1 MDKMFFYIPN
11 NQKGFSIDSA
21 FLNKKELTEIIDSD
35 LNFYYVINLVLSSN
49 KENEFLYDDILI
61 DESIINLIIKKKC
74 VVILNASDE
83 CSGPTDGFFL
93 IFINYLIKKYNFNY
107 NNFKVLTGD
116 LNVKKKYDYVNCEF
130 IPYCLFEDV
139 PTFINK
145 FSENITLDFFIEIN
159 RNKKFFEK
167 KIICYNRIS
176 RSQRKYIFY
185 EIFHNNEVF
194 NNSYI
199 SLQNNQKYFN
209 YKIEFNIDN
218 KKNKLINDFFINN
231 KTSWSFDDFD
241 KSKNLGSVLDVNIIK
256 KTFLYLVTESIIN
269 KDIVFLTEKTFK
281 PIYTCQPFIIFGSPY
296 SLKKL
301 KEMGYKTFDRWW
313 DESYDDEKNNLLRV
327 NKIIGILNFICN
339 KTDDELCI
347 MLNEMEDILIH
358 NHNLFINK
366 KKPSFLKFLDSNQ
379 IKKIL

>member
-1 MDKMFFYIPN
+1 M
-11 NQKGFSIDSA
+11 
-21 FLNKKELTEIIDSD
+21 
-35 LNFYYVINLVLSSN
+35 
-49 KENEFLYDDILI
+49 
-61 DESIINLIIKKKC
+61 
-74 VVILNASDE
+74 
-83 CSGPTDGFFL
+83 
-93 IFINYLIKKYNFNY
+93 
-107 NNFKVLTGD
+107 
-116 LNVKKKYDYVNCEF
+116 
-130 IPYCLFEDV
+130 
-139 PTFINK
+139 
-145 FSENITLDFFIEIN
+145 
-159 RNKKFFEK
+159 
-167 KIICYNRIS
+167 
-176 RSQRKYIFY
+176 FY